1 MNIALAAALL
11 LASPQAA
18 APEVEVATGDWSA
31 IPWMTNR
38 SVSIIGEEALESIH
52 RSFARGECTLAG
64 QSKKRLD
71 LKLPFLVEFGEA
83 GEVKRLV
90 LRKIGCPSVERML
103 ASVVLEQVRT
113 GEYRPPRGEGRGWYR
128 SEVHLNSS

>member
-1 MNIALAAALL
+1 MKIALAAALL
-11 LASPQAA
+11 IASAQASA
-18 APEVEVATGDWSA
+18 ASVEVATGDWSA

-38 SVSIIGEEALESIH
+38 SVTTIGAEALESIH
-52 RSFARGECTLAG
+52 RSFARGECSLPG

-90 LRKIGCPSVERML
+90 LRKIDCPSVERML
-103 ASVVLEQVRT
+103 ASVLLEQVKA
-113 GEYRPPRGEGRGWYR
+113 GEYRAPRGRAVGWYR
-128 SEVHLNSS
+128 SEVHLKSS